1 MTTPTAEPLDHE
13 VRTPSMG
20 GVLLE
25 VSDLVTEFA
34 TAGGP
39 LRANDG
45 VSFRLE
51 AGTVLG
57 ILGESG
63 CGKSALLRTLL
74 GVQPG
79 RTRISG
85 RAVLGGVDLLALDE
99 QDRRA
104 TRGRDVAMIFQD
116 PLTALDPV
124 YTIRRQLTETIRTH
138 DGLGRKDASA
148 RALELLE
155 LVQIPSPERRLDA
168 YPFEL
173 SGGMRQRV
181 VIAMALACRPQL
193 LLADEPT
200 TALDVTVQARVLE
213 LLREL
218 QDELGMGV
226 IFVTHDLAVAATV
239 ADRLAVMYAG
249 RIVETGTVE
258 EVVERPSH
266 PYTRGLMAAN
276 VQPGQRQRPGAIRG
290 APPNIANL
298 PPGCSFAPRC
308 DHAVLD
314 CWRAMPDLVATSDLV
329 ATRVTTATISST
341 SPDAELAADPGHRAR
356 CLFSSAELDAGPDPA
371 ATIDLSTT
379 GAP

>member
-1 MTTPTAEPLDHE
+1 MTTPTAEPLEHE
-13 VRTPSMG
+13 TTPAPSEF
-20 GVLLE
+20 LLE
-25 VSDLVTEFA
+25 VSDLVTEFP

-39 LRANDG
+39 LRANDR

-74 GVQPG
+74 GVQPK
-79 RTRISG
+79 RTRVSG
-85 RAVLGGVDLLALDE
+85 RAVLAGVDLLALDE
-99 QDRRA
+99 QERRA
-104 TRGRDVAMIFQD
+104 SRGRDVAMIFQD

-124 YTIRRQLTETIRTH
+124 YTVRRQLTETIRIH

-218 QDELGMGV
+218 QVELGMGV

-239 ADRLAVMYAG
+239 SDRLAVMYAG

-276 VQPGQRQRPGAIRG
+276 VQPGQQERPGAIRG

-308 DHAVLD
+308 DHAVLE
-314 CWRAMPDLVATSDLV
+314 CWRAMP
-329 ATRVTTATISST
+329 
-341 SPDAELAADPGHRAR
+341 ELAAADTASGEAASDEADTTSGHRAR
-356 CLFSSAELDAGPDPA
+356 CLFTAAELDAGPSP
-371 ATIDLSTT
+371 
-379 GAP
+379 GAGRNAHLANNGDQ